1 MTMKMMTET
10 EMPAPGRRIGYGEKI
25 MMLGSC
31 FADSVADIMKSL
43 YFKVMSNP
51 FGTLYN
57 PESVAEAVER
67 MESGR
72 HFGMDEVVEAGGTRG
87 IFSSFS
93 HHCDMGELSPE
104 AFLDKANV
112 RLDEAAAHFREAGT
126 VVVTFGS
133 AYAYR
138 HLERGGVV
146 ANCLKRPA
154 AEFRREMLE
163 VEGIARRWKE
173 IAGRFPGKQW
183 IFTVSPVRYL
193 KDGLHGSQLSK
204 AVLLLAEEKIC
215 GGDGRGSCLYFPA
228 YEIVM
233 DELRDYRFY
242 GEDLVHPSKAAAAYV
257 WEKFAG
263 WILEPQALEMCRTAQ
278 GIRKAVG
285 HRPVW
290 PEHPDSLA
298 FVKKSRE
305 RERQFIQRIS
315 ELK

>member
-1 MTMKMMTET
+1 MKMMTET
-10 EMPAPGRRIGYGEKI
+10 AMPAPGRRIGYGEKI

-31 FADSVADIMKSL
+31 FADNVAEIMASL

-57 PESVAEAVER
+57 PESVAAAVER
-67 MESGR
+67 LESGR
-72 HFGMDEVVEAGGTRG
+72 HFGMDEVVETGGTRG

-104 AFLDKANV
+104 AFLGKANA

-138 HLERGGVV
+138 HLERGDVV

-154 AEFRREMLE
+154 AEFRREMLD
-163 VEGIARRWKE
+163 VDGIARRWME
-173 IAGRFPGKQW
+173 ITGRFPGKQW
-183 IFTVSPVRYL
+183 IFTVSPVRHL
-193 KDGLHGSQLSK
+193 RDGLHANQLSK
-204 AVLLLAEEKIC
+204 AVLLLAEDRIC
-215 GGDGRGSCLYFPA
+215 GGDGTGNCLYFPA

-263 WILEPQALEMCRTAQ
+263 WLLDPQALEMTGQAER
-278 GIRKAVG
+278 IRRAAA
-285 HRPVW
+285 HRPFW
-290 PEHPDSLA
+290 PEHPDSVEFA
-298 FVKKSRE
+298 RASRE
-305 RERQFIQRIS
+305 RERQFIQRIN